1 MSASELVLAANAY
14 ALILHY
20 ELRYSMEQFDI
31 RQRMR
36 RANFNTLVSGA
47 AARHFSDC
55 CRAWGSLTDGKYER
69 FYDGVSYK
77 QVESEL
83 DDFQCEGVVSRE
95 ALALCGLP
103 VFESGQERVGA

>member
-14 ALILHY
+14 ALITCY

-47 AARHFSDC
+47 AARHYSDC
-55 CRAWGSLTDGKYER
+55 CRAWGLLTGGKYAR

-77 QVESEL
+77 QVSSQL
-83 DDFQCEGVVSRE
+83 DDWQCEGVASRE

-103 VFESGQERVGA
+103 VFESGKVTA